1 MPGEKRRESLYSL
14 LCQSNE
20 PISGTELAKEFNV
33 SRQVIVQDI
42 ALLRAKYEGIEASN
56 KGYIIHKPS
65 FSRVYYVYHLQDSTE
80 EELNTIVD
88 LGGCVE
94 NVAVDH
100 LAYGSIE
107 VKLQLHSRKD
117 VQDFLQNMKVNNCK
131 LLTDLTQGHHR
142 HLVSA
147 PNVEVLDNIES
158 ALQKMNILEHVQ

>member
-1 MPGEKRRESLYSL
+1 MPGEKRRQSLYNL
-14 LCQSNE
+14 LCQSSE
-20 PISGTELAKEFNV
+20 PISGTQLAKEFNV

-65 FSRVYYVYHLQDSTE
+65 FSRIFHVYHLQNSTR

-107 VKLQLHSRKD
+107 VKLHLCSRRD
-117 VQDFLQNMKVNNCK
+117 VQDFLQNMKDNNCK

-147 PNVEVLDNIES
+147 SSLEVLDAIEV
-158 ALQKMNILEHVQ
+158 ALKNMNILEHVQ